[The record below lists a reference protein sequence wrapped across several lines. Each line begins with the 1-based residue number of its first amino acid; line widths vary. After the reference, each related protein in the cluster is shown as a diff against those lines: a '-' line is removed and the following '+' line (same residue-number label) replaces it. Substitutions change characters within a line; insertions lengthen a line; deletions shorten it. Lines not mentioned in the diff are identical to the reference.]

1 MAELIVPTLIVLDY
15 SWHKG
20 ITFSGKF
27 KIFPSNLSGEPRK
40 GLKKIHEKSRK
51 VGLKSTEYQIIKP
64 IKNITV

>member
-27 KIFPSNLSGEPRK
+27 KIFPPNLSGEP
-40 GLKKIHEKSRK
+40 
-51 VGLKSTEYQIIKP
+51 
-64 IKNITV
+64 